1 MSLPLAPSQTLYI
14 RNLDDRV
21 SVTELKRQ
29 LYCLFSF
36 VAPVVEIEARK
47 GQKTR
52 GQAWV
57 SFATVEIA
65 STVMQRLQGFTFL
78 GREISIEFAK
88 ARSRS
93 IAEYEEWKRTT
104 DVHPA
109 EPEPEPEPVQD
120 KAVLLVSGYPP
131 NANAIVLQVLFRQ
144 LPGYQKI
151 EMNGETALVYYEQ
164 PQNAG
169 DALAKL
175 QGFSVTNTCKLS
187 IQYAP

>member
-1 MSLPLAPSQTLYI
+1 MALPLAPSQTLYV
-14 RNLDDRV
+14 RNLDDRI
-21 SVTELKRQ
+21 SVNELKRQ

-57 SFATVEIA
+57 SFATMEIA
-65 STVMQRLQGFTFL
+65 STVMQRLQGFNFL

-88 ARSRS
+88 ARSKS
-93 IAEYEEWKRTT
+93 LAGYQEWKGAT
-104 DVHPA
+104 DSHAA
-109 EPEPEPEPVQD
+109 EPEPEPEPAQE
-120 KAVLLVSGYPP
+120 KPVLLVTGYPP
-131 NANAIVLQVLFRQ
+131 NANAIVLQILFRQ
-144 LPGYQKI
+144 LPGYQRI

-164 PQNAG
+164 PQNAA
-169 DALAKL
+169 DALTKL
-175 QGFSVTNTCKLS
+175 QGFSVTPACKLS